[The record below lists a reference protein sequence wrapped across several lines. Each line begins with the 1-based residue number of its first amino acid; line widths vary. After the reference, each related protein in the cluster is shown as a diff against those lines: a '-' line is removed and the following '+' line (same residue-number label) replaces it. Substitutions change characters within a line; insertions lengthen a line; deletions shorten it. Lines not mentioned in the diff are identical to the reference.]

1 MSKKE
6 QKTTEVAGKTFCTA
20 EGCKTNE
27 WKFSFCGEH
36 YEQFKFGLIT
46 KQGKK
51 VSDYE
56 KKIDHYMA
64 YKNGQGQKAA

>member
-6 QKTTEVAGKTFCTA
+6 TKTIESTGKNYCTA
-20 EGCKTNE
+20 EGCKSNE

-36 YEQFKFGLIT
+36 FDQFKFGLIT
-46 KQGKK
+46 KLGKK

-56 KKIDHYMA
+56 KKFDQYANHKKVA
-64 YKNGQGQKAA
+64 GQKAA

>member
-1 MSKKE
+1 MSKKD
-6 QKTTEVAGKTFCTA
+6 QKVTEVTGKNYCTA
-20 EGCKTNE
+20 EGCKSNE

-56 KKIDHYMA
+56 KKIDHYMS
-64 YKNGQGQKAA
+64 YKKDIGQKAA